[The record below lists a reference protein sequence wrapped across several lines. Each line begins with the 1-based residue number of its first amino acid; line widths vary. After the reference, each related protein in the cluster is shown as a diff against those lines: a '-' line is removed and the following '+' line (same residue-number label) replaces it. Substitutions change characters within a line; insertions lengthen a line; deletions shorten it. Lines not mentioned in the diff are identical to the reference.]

1 MSLKITSTATCI
13 RTYQQLIFTGM
24 RKDII
29 ILILNYPWTS
39 NQKHLWSIRIQ
50 RKTTRNFKVQQEWTK
65 FFLEYWLELPLTVYL
80 QLGCTHLDS
89 CPHPVDVQKKC
100 VVSIE
105 RIQLIKCHS
114 EVSYSQNVHTIYN
127 REKQTNKKIERN
139 IFQNEAIKNLLKSN
153 FWNFWSHIFWHFLA
167 AWIKKERCY
176 HSYKAKLK
184 QS

>member
-1 MSLKITSTATCI
+1 MTYRIYVSNALCRLLMIYFIWKYIVNKEVKITKLSMSLKITSTATCI

-50 RKTTRNFKVQQEWTK
+50 RETTRNFKVQQEWNK

-127 REKQTNKKIERN
+127 IEKQT
-139 IFQNEAIKNLLKSN
+139 
-153 FWNFWSHIFWHFLA
+153 
-167 AWIKKERCY
+167 
-176 HSYKAKLK
+176 
-184 QS
+184 

>member
-1 MSLKITSTATCI
+1 MTYRIYVSNALCRLLMIYFIWKYIVNKEVKITKLSMSLKITSTATCI

-50 RKTTRNFKVQQEWTK
+50 RETTRNFKVQQEWTK
-65 FFLEYWLELPLTVYL
+65 CFLEYWLELPLTVYL

-114 EVSYSQNVHTIYN
+114 KVSYSQNVHTIYN
-127 REKQTNKKIERN
+127 REKQT
-139 IFQNEAIKNLLKSN
+139 
-153 FWNFWSHIFWHFLA
+153 
-167 AWIKKERCY
+167 
-176 HSYKAKLK
+176 
-184 QS
+184 

>member
-24 RKDII
+24 RKDIM

-114 EVSYSQNVHTIYN
+114 KVSYSQNVHTIYN
-127 REKQTNKKIERN
+127 REKQT
-139 IFQNEAIKNLLKSN
+139 
-153 FWNFWSHIFWHFLA
+153 
-167 AWIKKERCY
+167 
-176 HSYKAKLK
+176 
-184 QS
+184 

>member
-1 MSLKITSTATCI
+1 MTYRIYVSNALCRLLMIYFIWKYIVNKEVKITKLSMSLKITSTATCI

-24 RKDII
+24 RKDIM

-65 FFLEYWLELPLTVYL
+65 CFLEYWLELPLTVYL

-127 REKQTNKKIERN
+127 REKQT
-139 IFQNEAIKNLLKSN
+139 
-153 FWNFWSHIFWHFLA
+153 
-167 AWIKKERCY
+167 
-176 HSYKAKLK
+176 
-184 QS
+184 

>member
-1 MSLKITSTATCI
+1 MTYRIYVSNALCRLLMIYFIWKYIVNKEVKITKLSMSLKITSTATCI

-50 RKTTRNFKVQQEWTK
+50 RETTRNFKVQQEWTK
-65 FFLEYWLELPLTVYL
+65 CFLEYWLELPLTVYL

-127 REKQTNKKIERN
+127 REKQT
-139 IFQNEAIKNLLKSN
+139 
-153 FWNFWSHIFWHFLA
+153 
-167 AWIKKERCY
+167 
-176 HSYKAKLK
+176 
-184 QS
+184 

>member
-1 MSLKITSTATCI
+1 MTYRIYVSNALCRLLMIYFIWKYIVNKEVKITKLSMSLKITSTATCI

-24 RKDII
+24 RKDIM

-50 RKTTRNFKVQQEWTK
+50 RETTRNFKVQQEWTK

-114 EVSYSQNVHTIYN
+114 KVSYSQNVHTIYN
-127 REKQTNKKIERN
+127 REKQT
-139 IFQNEAIKNLLKSN
+139 
-153 FWNFWSHIFWHFLA
+153 
-167 AWIKKERCY
+167 
-176 HSYKAKLK
+176 
-184 QS
+184 

>member
-1 MSLKITSTATCI
+1 MTYRIYVSNALCRLLMIYFIWKYIVNKEVKITKLSMSLKITSTATCI

-24 RKDII
+24 RKDIM

-50 RKTTRNFKVQQEWTK
+50 RETTRNFKVQQEWTK
-65 FFLEYWLELPLTVYL
+65 CFLEYWLELPLTVYL

-127 REKQTNKKIERN
+127 REKQT
-139 IFQNEAIKNLLKSN
+139 
-153 FWNFWSHIFWHFLA
+153 
-167 AWIKKERCY
+167 
-176 HSYKAKLK
+176 
-184 QS
+184 

>member
-1 MSLKITSTATCI
+1 MTYRIYVSNALCRLLMIYFIWKYIVNKEVKITKLSMSLKITSTATCI

-24 RKDII
+24 RKDIM

-39 NQKHLWSIRIQ
+39 DQKHLWSIRIQ

-127 REKQTNKKIERN
+127 REKQT
-139 IFQNEAIKNLLKSN
+139 
-153 FWNFWSHIFWHFLA
+153 
-167 AWIKKERCY
+167 
-176 HSYKAKLK
+176 
-184 QS
+184 

>member
-1 MSLKITSTATCI
+1 MTYRIYVSNALCRLLMIYFIWKYIVNKEVKITKLSMSLKITSTATCI

-50 RKTTRNFKVQQEWTK
+50 RETTRNFKVQQEWTK

-127 REKQTNKKIERN
+127 REKQT
-139 IFQNEAIKNLLKSN
+139 
-153 FWNFWSHIFWHFLA
+153 
-167 AWIKKERCY
+167 
-176 HSYKAKLK
+176 
-184 QS
+184 

>member
-1 MSLKITSTATCI
+1 MTYRIYVSNALCRLLMIYFIWKYIVNKEVKITKLSMSLKITSTATCI

-50 RKTTRNFKVQQEWTK
+50 RETTRNFKVQQEWTK

-114 EVSYSQNVHTIYN
+114 KVSYSQNVHTIYN
-127 REKQTNKKIERN
+127 REKQT
-139 IFQNEAIKNLLKSN
+139 
-153 FWNFWSHIFWHFLA
+153 
-167 AWIKKERCY
+167 
-176 HSYKAKLK
+176 
-184 QS
+184 

>member
-24 RKDII
+24 RKDIM
-29 ILILNYPWTS
+29 ILILNYPCTS

-65 FFLEYWLELPLTVYL
+65 FFSEYWLELPLTVYL

-114 EVSYSQNVHTIYN
+114 KVSYSQNVHTIYN
-127 REKQTNKKIERN
+127 REKQT
-139 IFQNEAIKNLLKSN
+139 
-153 FWNFWSHIFWHFLA
+153 
-167 AWIKKERCY
+167 
-176 HSYKAKLK
+176 
-184 QS
+184 